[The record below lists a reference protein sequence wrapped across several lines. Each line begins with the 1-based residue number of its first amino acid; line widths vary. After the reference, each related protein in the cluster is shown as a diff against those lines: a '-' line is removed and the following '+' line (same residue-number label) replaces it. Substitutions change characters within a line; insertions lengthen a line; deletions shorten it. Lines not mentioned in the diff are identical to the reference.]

1 MPQSPDHH
9 PDEKPSRPNILVRS
23 IAGLSVS
30 IRLKLLS
37 AFLGVTLLMAGLA
50 WIGLETLRQAND
62 RTEKL
67 LRDQARIAFFNDQ
80 YVYLSDLVTL
90 ATAMAIDPND
100 VQRQKTSGFFSNTS
114 FLLIEGTNNLVLH
127 TGQGLRTIGRTGL
140 PDNAEISAQ
149 RANAKR
155 LQEIARRA
163 GTLRESKDYKS
174 AGAIARQ
181 TFLPIAL
188 RMQRGAYSKVQD
200 IEAEMAETAKS
211 TALAY
216 ETSREMVIT
225 SALVAIGAAFFLG
238 YAFSSS
244 LIWPIRRIG
253 ETLGAIAGGQFD
265 MRVTVPNRDELGDL
279 ARDVNATSQRLGE
292 LYAKVEAQRAELANE
307 HARSERLLRNLLPDQ
322 IAARLKDDPTQTIAD
337 SLPSVAILFADIA
350 GFTPRAAKMTPEEIV
365 NFLNGLF
372 SVFDELAQRHGLE
385 KIKTIGDSYMVAA
398 GAPEACD
405 DPVHRVAEMALNM
418 LEVARTFAGGVD
430 IRIGLHAGPA
440 VAGVIGHQKLFYD
453 IWGETVNIASRM
465 ESHGEP
471 GRIQAT
477 KPVQEQLRANYRFEP
492 RGRVEVNGVGSVETW
507 WLAGRLQQPGPKK
520 EPVPRP
526 QT

>member
-9 PDEKPSRPNILVRS
+9 ADETTPRPNILVRS
-23 IAGLSVS
+23 ITGLSVS

-62 RTEKL
+62 RTERL

-80 YVYLSDLVTL
+80 YLYLSDLVTL
-90 ATAMAIDPND
+90 ATAIAIDPND
-100 VQRQKTSGFFSNTS
+100 VQRQNASGFFINTS

-127 TGQGLRTIGRTGL
+127 TGQGLRTIGRAGL

-149 RANAKR
+149 RASAKR

-163 GTLRESKDYKS
+163 GSLRESKDYKS

-216 ETSREMVIT
+216 EASREMVIA
-225 SALVAIGAAFFLG
+225 SALVAIGLAFLLG
-238 YAFSSS
+238 YAISGS
-244 LIWPIRRIG
+244 LIWPVRRIG
-253 ETLGAIAGGQFD
+253 RTLNAIAGGRFD
-265 MRVTVPNRDELGDL
+265 VRVTVPNRDELGDL
-279 ARDVNATSQRLGE
+279 ARNVNATSQRLGE
-292 LYAKVEAQRAELANE
+292 LYAKVEAQRAELATE
-307 HARSERLLRNLLPDQ
+307 HARSERLLRNLLPEQ
-322 IAARLKDDPTQTIAD
+322 IAARLKDDPTRTIAD
-337 SLPSVAILFADIA
+337 SLPLVAILFADIA

-365 NFLNGLF
+365 NFLNGIF
-372 SVFDELAQRHGLE
+372 SAFDELAERHGLE

-398 GAPEACD
+398 GAPVACD
-405 DPVHRVAEMALNM
+405 DPVHRVAEMALDM
-418 LEVARTFAGGVD
+418 LDVAQTFAGGVD

-453 IWGETVNIASRM
+453 VWGETVNIASRM

-477 KPVQEQLRANYRFEP
+477 KPVRDQLAGRYGFVP
-492 RGRVEVNGVGSVETW
+492 RGQVQVDGVGPMQTW
-507 WLAGRLQQPGPKK
+507 WLTGRLGDTGPQA
-520 EPVPRP
+520 EAPSRPR
-526 QT
+526 T